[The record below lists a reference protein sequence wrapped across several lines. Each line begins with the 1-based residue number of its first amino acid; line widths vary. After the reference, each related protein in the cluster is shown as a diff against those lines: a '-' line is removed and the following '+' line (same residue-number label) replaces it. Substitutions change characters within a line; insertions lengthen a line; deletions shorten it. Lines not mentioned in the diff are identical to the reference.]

1 MNKNTYTSVKLTK
14 GEMNVYDFGTIR
26 LHAYKTNDLI
36 DDEVFVVEKDGVAVI
51 IESPCFFDNIQELA
65 EYLQDLEIA
74 GILVAYHGAGAT
86 FMPEA
91 PKYYRQCSG
100 ILSEWWRQSADR

>member
-14 GEMNVYDFGTIR
+14 GEMNVYDFGIIR

-74 GILVAYHGAGAT
+74 GMLVAYHGAGAT

-91 PKYYRQCSG
+91 RCV
-100 ILSEWWRQSADR
+100 

>member
-36 DDEVFVVEKDGVAVI
+36 DDEVFVVEMCIRDR
-51 IESPCFFDNIQELA
+51 IQF
-65 EYLQDLEIA
+65 Y
-74 GILVAYHGAGAT
+74 
-86 FMPEA
+86 
-91 PKYYRQCSG
+91 
-100 ILSEWWRQSADR
+100 ILSYFFTFINMEVSVCSRSFCQSPQTHSNSSSATKIGHELR